1 MRQYRKVPAEAPAAL
16 EPRPYQATMPG
27 GESGV
32 SFQQSLVD
40 ERAGTVVRYCPAGD
54 GAFADWVKRCPECG
68 RSLREAPPEEE
79 VAVDENAGEIVWLA
93 TAPNEPI
100 GAMWAE
106 DLRGVGIPVLLRP
119 GGPGFGAWGSV
130 AVFEHHLYVRA
141 PDIARARA
149 LLEELAA
156 DGDDGPAPDDDAD
169 EAPPSPS

>member
-1 MRQYRKVPAEAPAAL
+1 M
-16 EPRPYQATMPG
+16 
-27 GESGV
+27 
-32 SFQQSLVD
+32 D
-40 ERAGTVVRYCPAGD
+40 D
-54 GAFADWVKRCPECG
+54 D
-68 RSLREAPPEEE
+68 
-79 VAVDENAGEIVWLA
+79 AGEIVWLA

-106 DLRGVGIPVLLRP
+106 DLRGAGIPVLLRP

-141 PDIARARA
+141 PDLPRARA
-149 LLEELAA
+149 LLQELAA

>member
-1 MRQYRKVPAEAPAAL
+1 M
-16 EPRPYQATMPG
+16 
-27 GESGV
+27 
-32 SFQQSLVD
+32 
-40 ERAGTVVRYCPAGD
+40 VRYCPAGD

-68 RSLREAPPEEE
+68 RSLQDVPPKEE
-79 VAVDENAGEIVWLA
+79 VAVDDDTGEIVWLA

-106 DLRGVGIPVLLRP
+106 DLRGAGIPVLLRP

-141 PDIARARA
+141 PDLPRARA

-156 DGDDGPAPDDDAD
+156 DDDDSAPDDDVD